1 MYSTVSC
8 NLMVQERRLEWFL
21 SIGVE
26 IKRKASIVFDDGAKI
41 SKILVKTWKIFS
53 RIFPELVL

>member
-1 MYSTVSC
+1 M
-8 NLMVQERRLEWFL
+8 EWFF

-26 IKRKASIVFDDGAKI
+26 IKRKASIVPDDGAKI
-41 SKILVKTWKIFS
+41 SKILVKNMENFS